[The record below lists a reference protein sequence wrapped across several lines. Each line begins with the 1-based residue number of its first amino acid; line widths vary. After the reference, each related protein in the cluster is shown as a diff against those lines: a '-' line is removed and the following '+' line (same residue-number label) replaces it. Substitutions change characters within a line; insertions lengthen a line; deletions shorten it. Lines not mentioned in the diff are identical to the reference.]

1 MVPWRKPALQD
12 GGDERLMAQQDI
24 ILLFVQLAVM
34 LAVALA
40 FGQAFRALRMPI
52 VMGEIVG
59 GIVLG
64 PTLVG
69 SLAPGLFHALF
80 PGNTG
85 GSLGRE
91 GVARLGLLLFL
102 FVAGLEVDLDDVG
115 RRGKS
120 IVFAS
125 LLGIIVP
132 FLLGYSLVISAPEF
146 WGPPATAAPMLLAL
160 FIGTALSIS
169 ALPVIARI
177 LIDRDLMRLEVGS
190 VVMAAATLNDLLGWA
205 LFAAILSGAGA
216 SVGGGSLWAS
226 LATIAA
232 LLALTLTVGRWAG
245 HHALNWLDAHFSPT
259 TVIAAAAV
267 PVLLAG
273 AATEALGIHSVF
285 GAFLVGVALSESA
298 YERSRVHE
306 TVYQFVVSLMA
317 PIYFVSVGMQ
327 ANFVA
332 NFDPLLVITVVVV
345 ACIGKIAG
353 AGLGARLGGMSR
365 HQALAVGFGLNARG
379 AIEIIM
385 ASVALEHRL
394 IDERLFVA
402 LVVMAV
408 VTSLL
413 SGPAMERLVVR
424 QPAPTPGLVGEAVA
438 LPEEG

>member
-1 MVPWRKPALQD
+1 
-12 GGDERLMAQQDI
+12 MAHQDI
-24 ILLFVQLAVM
+24 ILLFLQLAVM

-146 WGPPATAAPMLLAL
+146 WGPQAAAAPMLLAL

-177 LIDRDLMRLEVGS
+177 LLDRNLMRLEVGS

-216 SVGGGSLWAS
+216 SEGGSLWAS

-245 HHALNWLDAHFSPT
+245 HHALSWLDTHFSPT

-298 YERSRVHE
+298 YERSRVHQ
-306 TVYQFVVSLMA
+306 TVHQFVVSLMA

-332 NFDPLLVITVVVV
+332 SFDPLLVITVVVV

-353 AGLGARLGGMSR
+353 AGLGARLGGMPR
-365 HQALAVGFGLNARG
+365 HEALAVGFGLNARG

-413 SGPAMERLVVR
+413 SGPAMERLVAR
-424 QPAPTPGLVGEAVA
+424 RPAPAKGLVGEAVA
-438 LPEEG
+438 LPKES